1 MYAMQVISL
10 HLGARWASVC
20 RLRDRARQLSVA
32 GLALYV
38 ATLAACADTPQ
49 LHADTSRTKTART
62 AVTQSQGGALAM
74 PDEFSADT
82 ARQVL
87 NAGGNAVD
95 AAIAAA
101 FVLAV
106 TYPEAGNIGGGGF
119 MLTRVN
125 GEAGFIDYREVAPA
139 AATRDMYLDARGD
152 VVDDQSLTGH
162 RAVGVPGTV
171 AGLWLAHQRYGTRP
185 WGELLRPAIDLADGG
200 FIVPAQLAER
210 RQEDLQRLRR
220 ASGFQRYFAQLQ
232 VGRRFRQPDLAQ
244 SLRRIAEHGADGFY
258 AGRTARLI
266 AAEMRRGH
274 GLVDETDLRRYQAI
288 LREPLRAQWRGYEV
302 LSAPPPSSG
311 GFAVIQLLK
320 MSDALASALA
330 GVTHN
335 SPQYIHLVAEMEK
348 RVFADRAQYLGDPA
362 FSSVPIDRLIDDR
375 YVAARAA
382 LVNLRDISP
391 LSAVGPG
398 LGLESHQTT
407 HFSIVDGNGNAV
419 ANTYTLNTEFGSGVV
434 VAGAGFLL
442 NNQMDDFSLKPGVP
456 NYYGVVGSAA
466 NEIQPGKRMLS
477 SMSPT
482 LLVQDGRVR
491 LVVGSP
497 GGSTIISSV
506 FQTIMNV
513 VQFGMTAQQAVAA
526 PRVHHQLLPPSEITF
541 SPGFPLPEPTQ
552 SALRARGYD
561 VRPHPWEMGDVQLIW
576 GDGQR
581 WQAAADPR
589 GRGAVR

>member
-1 MYAMQVISL
+1 MLGLNGLGWAIVSAVAARCRRYAT
-10 HLGARWASVC
+10 
-20 RLRDRARQLSVA
+20 VA
-32 GLALYV
+32 LALLI
-38 ATLAACADTPQ
+38 ATLTACGTTQPRAFPAPTTSSGTAA
-49 LHADTSRTKTART
+49 
-62 AVTQSQGGALAM
+62 VVESQGGALAM
-74 PDEFSADT
+74 PDEFSADA
-82 ARQVL
+82 ARLIL

-119 MLTRVN
+119 MLVRVH

-139 AATRDMYLDARGD
+139 AASRDMYLDARGE
-152 VVDDQSLTGH
+152 VVGDQSLTGH

-171 AGLWLAHQRYGTRP
+171 AGLWLAHQRFGTRP
-185 WGELLRPAIDLADGG
+185 WGELLRPAIQLATDG
-200 FIVPAQLAER
+200 FIVPAQLEER
-210 RQEDLQRLRR
+210 MKEDLQRLQR
-220 ASGFQRYFAQLQ
+220 ASGFTRYFGGLRA
-232 VGRRFRQPDLAQ
+232 GERFRQPDLART
-244 SLRRIAEHGADGFY
+244 LERIATRGAAGFY
-258 AGRTARLI
+258 RGRTARLI
-266 AAEMRRGH
+266 AQEMKRGH
-274 GLVDETDLRRYQAI
+274 GLIDMADLRGYRA
-288 LREPLRAQWRGYEV
+288 LWRHPLRAQWRGYEV

-320 MSDALASALA
+320 MSDALQGSLV

-335 SPQYIHLVAEMEK
+335 SSQYIHVVAEMEK
-348 RVFADRAQYLGDPA
+348 RVFADRAQYLGDPD
-362 FSSVPIDRLIDDR
+362 FTRVPVERLIDDR

-382 LVNLRDISP
+382 QVDLRQISP
-391 LSAVGPG
+391 LSSVGPG
-398 LGLESHQTT
+398 LGPEPHQTT
-407 HFSIVDGNGNAV
+407 HFSIVDGAGNAV

-434 VAGAGFLL
+434 VSGAGFLL

-456 NYYGVVGSAA
+456 NYYGVVGSVA

-482 LLVQDGRVR
+482 LLVRDGRVR

-526 PRVHHQLLPPSEITF
+526 PRVHHQLLPPTEITF
-541 SPGFPLPEPTQ
+541 SPGVPLPEETQ
-552 SALRARGYD
+552 SALRARGYE
-561 VRPHPWEMGDVQLIW
+561 VHAHPWEMGDVQLIW
-576 GDGQR
+576 DDGR
-581 WQAAADPR
+581 GWRAAADPR